1 LWYVSCFNLEKCIK
15 IFDVLRFHGLRPQ
28 FAYFFPALYFTS
40 YIYDMQIQ
48 QRKQDKIV
56 GQTNKFISDINSC
69 ERSYKTSTKLEQK
82 FLKYKV
88 LLRMVNNIQLK
99 GIEMY

>member
-1 LWYVSCFNLEKCIK
+1 
-15 IFDVLRFHGLRPQ
+15 
-28 FAYFFPALYFTS
+28 
-40 YIYDMQIQ
+40 MQIQVQ

-88 LLRMVNNIQLK
+88 LLRMVKAQRMWKVNNIQLK
-99 GIEMY
+99 GVEMY